1 MNFPLA
7 TIYRRAFTL
16 IELLV
21 VIGII
26 AILAALL
33 GAALSKSKAEALS
46 IQCLSNLKQLQTAWQ
61 MYIGDSGNVAPPNMY
76 NKNDISMATIQSLP
90 GSWVLGNTRSDQT
103 SSNIQN
109 GVLFP
114 YVKSVV
120 VYHCPADN
128 STVLDTPGV
137 VRFRSYSMSIQ
148 FNSDPGID
156 LFGPHPVTS
165 LSQVTNAAALFLFL
179 DEDEMSIDDGV
190 FGIYPRPSTEWCNL
204 VSDRHLRGANLTFVD
219 GHAQRWPWRW
229 PKNFV
234 NHNQPAAN
242 PQDLMD
248 LQQLQNAIPNT
259 F

>member
-1 MNFPLA
+1 MNTPQS
-7 TIYRRAFTL
+7 TICRRAFTL

-33 GAALSKSKAEALS
+33 GSALSKSKAQALS
-46 IQCLSNLKQLQTAWQ
+46 LQCLSNLKQLQMGWQ

-76 NKNDISMATIQSLP
+76 DKNNSSMATIQSLP
-90 GSWVLGNTRSDQT
+90 GSWVLGNTQSDQT
-103 SSNIQN
+103 SSNVQS

-114 YVKSVV
+114 YVKSVA

-128 STVLDTPGV
+128 STVLGTPGLL
-137 VRFRSYSMSIQ
+137 RFRSYAMSIH

-156 LFGPHPVTS
+156 LFGPTPVKS
-165 LSQVTNAAALFLFL
+165 LSQLTNTAALFLFL
-179 DEDEMSIDDGV
+179 DENESSIDDGV
-190 FGIYPRPSTEWCNL
+190 FGIYPQPSTEWCNL
-204 VSDRHLRGANLTFVD
+204 VSDRHRQGANLTFVD
-219 GHAQRWPWRW
+219 GHAQRWAWRW
-229 PKNFV
+229 PKKFV

-242 PQDLMD
+242 AQDLQD
-248 LQQLQNAIPNT
+248 LQQLQKAIPNT